1 MLLLGI
7 LYRKQFFFRV
17 LDRYPKHVDVHN
29 LLRNGQFGQ
38 GTLQTSY
45 IWASVSELL
54 WIMVS

>member
-1 MLLLGI
+1 MFLLGI

-17 LDRYPKHVDVHN
+17 LYTYPNHVDMHN

-38 GTLQTSY
+38 ETLQTSR
-45 IWASVSELL
+45 IWASVSEVL